1 MVNLE
6 WYRTF
11 KSIYET
17 GTLTGAAEALFIS
30 QPGVSLHLSSLESYI
45 GYKLFDRTSRRMVP
59 TERGK
64 VLYNFVLEALSKLEE
79 AEQHFHRSTEKEK
92 PTISIGMCFETFQLM
107 LEPYLS
113 SLPFNVI
120 VKFGEYPQMLSDLDN
135 GILDLI
141 ITPHL
146 GSLKNIAYEAFAKE
160 RIILVAGSASDTAV
174 IEQLVLAEDGAGM
187 QEWLKKQIWY
197 GTAGDMEHL
206 MRFWYHN
213 FNKRLDFK
221 PNYIVPNMR
230 SIVRC
235 IRGANGFAVLP
246 DFLSKNEIAKG
257 SVKVIWEGF
266 KPMDNTLHFAM
277 RKKTIYE
284 KEIDVIKEIFR
295 KEMSSVYMSDYIS
308 EN

>member
-17 GTLTGAAEALFIS
+17 GTLTGAAETLFVS

-45 GYKLFDRTSRRMVP
+45 GYKLFDRTSRKMVP

-64 VLYNFVLEALSKLEE
+64 VLYNFVLEALTKLEE

-92 PTISIGMCFETFQLM
+92 PTISLGMCFETFQLM

-120 VKFGEYPQMLSDLDN
+120 VKFGDYPQMLSDLDN
-135 GILDLI
+135 GILDLV
-141 ITPHL
+141 ITPHQ
-146 GSLKNIAYEAFAKE
+146 GSLKNIAYEAFSKE
-160 RIILVAGSASDTAV
+160 RIILVAGPESDTSV
-174 IEQLVLAEDGAGM
+174 FDDMAGNNDADAM
-187 QEWLKKQIWY
+187 QDWLKKQVWY

-206 MRFWYHN
+206 MRFWYLN

-235 IRGANGFAVLP
+235 IRGAHGFAVLP
-246 DFLSKNEIAKG
+246 DFLCKG
-257 SVKVIWEGF
+257 ETDSGTVKVVWEGF
-266 KPMDNTLHFAM
+266 KPMENTLHFAM

-284 KEIDVIKEIFR
+284 KEINSIKDIFK
-295 KEMSSVYMSDYIS
+295 KEMNAVYIAEM
-308 EN
+308 